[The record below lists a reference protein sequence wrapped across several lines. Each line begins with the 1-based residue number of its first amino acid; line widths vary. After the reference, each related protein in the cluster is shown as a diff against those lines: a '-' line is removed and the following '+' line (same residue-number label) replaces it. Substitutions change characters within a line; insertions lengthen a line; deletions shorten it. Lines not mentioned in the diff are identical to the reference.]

1 MGATII
7 QFPPPGDPEC
17 DHCGGDPDT
26 ACPICH
32 PRRYAAL
39 MAKQPPETP
48 LKPASDD
55 DEFPF

>member
-1 MGATII
+1 MSATII

-26 ACPICH
+26 VCPICH
-32 PRRYAAL
+32 PRRYAL
-39 MAKQPPETP
+39 MAKQPPEP
-48 LKPASDD
+48 PRKSASYD